1 MFVNKS
7 KKVSPLR
14 KKMTEDLQIRNYS
27 PHTIDAYL
35 RCVANF
41 AKHFGKSPE
50 VLTPDHI
57 RQYQLFLLQQRQ
69 VSWAVINQTVCA
81 LRFFYQQ
88 TLGRKWM
95 VEFIPYPKR
104 VKKLPL
110 VLSQAEVLTLLEAT
124 TSLKHYT
131 ILATIYATGLRVSEA
146 ANLLVSDI
154 SSDRQL
160 IAVRQG
166 KGRKDRFVMLSPK
179 LLEVLRQYWKAYR
192 PAPYLFPGDVPGRPI
207 SRDGIHYICHKAA
220 IATQLSK
227 PVTPHVLRHSFAT
240 HLLEAGTDLRTIQL
254 LLGHNSLRTTA
265 IYLHVSNLA
274 LRSTTSPLDLLP
286 TNLTLEPQS

>member
-1 MFVNKS
+1 MSVNEN
-7 KKVSPLR
+7 KKTSPLR
-14 KKMTEDLQIRNYS
+14 RKMIEDLQIRNYS
-27 PHTIDAYL
+27 PHTIDAYI

-50 VLTPDHI
+50 ALTPADV

-95 VEFIPYPKR
+95 IEFIPYPKR

-110 VLSQAEVLTLLEAT
+110 VLSQTEVQALLEAAAN
-124 TSLKHYT
+124 LKHRT

-146 ANLLVSDI
+146 ASLLVSDI
-154 SSDRQL
+154 GSERQL

-179 LLEVLRQYWKAYR
+179 LLEMLRKYWRAYR
-192 PAPYLFPGDVPGRPI
+192 PAPYLFPGDVPGRAI
-207 SRDGIHYICHKAA
+207 SRDGIHYICSKAA
-220 IATQLSK
+220 AEAQLSK
-227 PVTPHVLRHSFAT
+227 PVTPHVLRHTFAT

-254 LLGHNSLRTTA
+254 LLGHSSLRTTA
-265 IYLHVSNLA
+265 VYLHVSNLT
-274 LRSTTSPLDLLP
+274 LNSTASPLDLLP
-286 TNLTLEPQS
+286 NNLALEQQP